1 MNVKKQ
7 KGRNKPGGFP
17 INIFIQH
24 DGKVVITTLCAT
36 LIPLAYSLNPDEPRI
51 KGFYETLKGNDN
63 KGVKIKISGAFIA
76 NLAENIIEMSKDN
89 KDWSL
94 DDTLLLIK
102 ESYAG
107 FYNSQMSK
115 EKKLGFNI

>member
-1 MNVKKQ
+1 MYLPKKWR
-7 KGRNKPGGFP
+7 KKE
-17 INIFIQH
+17 I
-24 DGKVVITTLCAT
+24 
-36 LIPLAYSLNPDEPRI
+36 
-51 KGFYETLKGNDN
+51 YETLKGNDN